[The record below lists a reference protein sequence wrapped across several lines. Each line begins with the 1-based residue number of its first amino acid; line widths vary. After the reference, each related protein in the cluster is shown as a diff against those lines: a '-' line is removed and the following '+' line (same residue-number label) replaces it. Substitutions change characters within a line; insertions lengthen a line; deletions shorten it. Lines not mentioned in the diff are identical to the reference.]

1 MNISLPQRFQIV
13 DQSSPIMAGLKLLP
27 LLFCSS
33 LGSIICG
40 KLSSKRNNTA
50 YTLIAGATL
59 QIVGLGLMITL
70 GSKSPTPS
78 AVYGFQVPLGLGV
91 GLIMSSVT
99 MLVQFQSEPKWIGAF
114 ALILPSIS
122 ITCLREGQGQH
133 KAPSLKLGRWEGVL
147 VSLPV
152 LSSSTNSYEGRLS

>member
-1 MNISLPQRFQIV
+1 
-13 DQSSPIMAGLKLLP
+13 MAGLKLLP

-33 LGSIICG
+33 IGSIICG

-50 YTLIAGATL
+50 YTLIAGAAL
-59 QIVGLGLMITL
+59 QVLGLGLMITL
-70 GSKSPTPS
+70 GSESPTPS

-114 ALILPSIS
+114 TLTSQSFPIA
-122 ITCLREGQGQH
+122 R
-133 KAPSLKLGRWEGVL
+133 
-147 VSLPV
+147 
-152 LSSSTNSYEGRLS
+152 

>member
-1 MNISLPQRFQIV
+1 
-13 DQSSPIMAGLKLLP
+13 MAGLKLLP
-27 LLFCSS
+27 LLFTSS

-50 YTLIAGATL
+50 YTLIAGSTL
-59 QIVGLGLMITL
+59 QIIGLGLMITL

-99 MLVQFQSEPKWIGAF
+99 MLVQFQSEPKWIGTY
-114 ALILPSIS
+114 IVERSINS
-122 ITCLREGQGQH
+122 DSSLMRTQDLH
-133 KAPSLKLGRWEGVL
+133 KELLLKLGRWEAVL
-147 VSLPV
+147 ASPLA
-152 LSSSTNSYEGRLS
+152 LSSSTKNCEPPCS